1 MNRKKQ
7 TKMKSVKSYLAHAR
21 NRAHNSYAGAD
32 GFIDDVGFAGEDDF
46 FNANGNAVSS
56 APAPT
61 SQPYIV
67 TVTSTSGSAVA
78 NFEVLGSYEYINNT
92 GFTAGGDLV
101 IGSITISSGIAGIT
115 YREMLYQFMNNPF
128 SVGLTYL
135 QSATADQ
142 ILETVSVNT
151 RDANGN
157 EAQKT
162 LVPTIDPYQ
171 QQSTVLAMKYNYK
184 IDGFT
189 KLIIRQVLAN
199 TTLKLY
205 MYPADN
211 VNPARILNGNNV
223 NRQFGNPG
231 IVKAQQI
238 KLT

>member
-1 MNRKKQ
+1 M
-7 TKMKSVKSYLAHAR
+7 SVKKYLAEAR
-21 NRAHNSYAGAD
+21 NRAHNSFVGAD
-32 GFIDDVGFAGEDDF
+32 GFIDDVSFTGDDF
-46 FNANGNAVSS
+46 FQANGQGGNVGGGS
-56 APAPT
+56 APT

-67 TVTSTSGSAVA
+67 TVTSTSGSAVS
-78 NFEVLGSYEYINNT
+78 NFEVLGSYEYINNA

-101 IGSITISSGIAGIT
+101 IGSITISSGIAGVT

-135 QSATADQ
+135 QSATANQ
-142 ILETVSVNT
+142 ILETLSVNT

-171 QQSTVLAMKYNYK
+171 QQSTVLAMKYNYRV
-184 IDGFT
+184 DGYT

-199 TTLKLY
+199 ATVKLY

-211 VNPARILNGNNV
+211 INLARGLSGSNV
-223 NRQFGNPG
+223 SKQYGNPG
-231 IVKAQQI
+231 IVKAQTI